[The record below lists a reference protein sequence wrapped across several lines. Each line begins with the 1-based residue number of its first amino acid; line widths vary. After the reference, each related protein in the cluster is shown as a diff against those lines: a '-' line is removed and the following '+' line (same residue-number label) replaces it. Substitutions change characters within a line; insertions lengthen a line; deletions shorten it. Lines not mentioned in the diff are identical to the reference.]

1 MSKPPRPRHDLPFV
15 ALVVIAFGTA
25 PTVAHAYVDPGAAG
39 FVVTTVLGFLAASGY
54 VVRGYLG
61 RLKRRVF
68 GGNTK
73 AEDSD
78 DGPDVADGQTDDRE
92 AQG

>member
-1 MSKPPRPRHDLPFV
+1 MSRPPQPRHDLPIV
-15 ALVVIAFGTA
+15 ALVAIAFGTA
-25 PTVAHAYVDPGAAG
+25 PTVAHAYIDPGTAG
-39 FVVTTVLGFLAASGY
+39 FVVTTVLGFLAAGGY

-68 GGNTK
+68 GGHRKT
-73 AEDSD
+73 EDGG
-78 DGPDVADGQTDDRE
+78 GPDVTDGRTDDRE